1 MAPKLSR
8 TNQLLNFKKILI
20 SKQNPIKMKRNVYS
34 SLTAMLL
41 LAVIVFS
48 QCKSK
53 KDVVQAPPGETR
65 VEVLCSGPGYFS
77 DTEYFR
83 ANSVAESQNQANS
96 KRMALSNARA
106 ELASQIEVTIKSVI
120 DNYVQD
126 VAVGNRSEFTQRYEG
141 LSREV
146 VNQRLTGTRVV
157 CEELV
162 RTTAGMY
169 KTYIAIELS
178 GEELMNAMN
187 QRIANDERLRVDYN
201 YEKFKDTFNQEMEQ
215 MKNERGY

>member
-1 MAPKLSR
+1 
-8 TNQLLNFKKILI
+8 
-20 SKQNPIKMKRNVYS
+20 MKRKIYS
-34 SLTAMLL
+34 YLTVILVVTPLML
-41 LAVIVFS
+41 S

-53 KDVVQAPPGETR
+53 KEVAQAPPGETR
-65 VEVLCSGPGYFS
+65 VEVLCSGPSYFS
-77 DTEYFR
+77 DNEYFR

-126 VAVGNRSEFTQRYEG
+126 VTVGNRSEFMQRYEG

-146 VNQRLTGTRVV
+146 VNQRLNGTRVI

-162 RTTAGMY
+162 RTSNGMY

-178 GEELMNAMN
+178 GEDILNAMN
-187 QRIANDERLRVDYN
+187 QRISNDERLRVDYN

-215 MKNERGY
+215 MKAERGY

>member
-1 MAPKLSR
+1 MK
-8 TNQLLNFKKILI
+8 
-20 SKQNPIKMKRNVYS
+20 NPAYS
-34 SLTAMLL
+34 YLTAVLL
-41 LAVIVFS
+41 IAAVSFS

-65 VEVLCSGPGYFS
+65 VEVLCSGPEYFS
-77 DTEYFR
+77 DNEYFR

-106 ELASQIEVTIKSVI
+106 ELAAQIEVTVKSVI

-126 VAVGNRSEFTQRYEG
+126 ITVGNRTEFTQRYEG

-146 VNQRLTGTRVV
+146 INQRLTGTRVI

-162 RTTAGMY
+162 RTSEGLY

-178 GEELMNAMN
+178 GEDILNGMN
-187 QRIANDERLRVDYN
+187 QRISNDERLRLDYN

-215 MKNERGY
+215 MREDRGF

>member
-1 MAPKLSR
+1 M
-8 TNQLLNFKKILI
+8 KK
-20 SKQNPIKMKRNVYS
+20 NVYS
-34 SLTAMLL
+34 YLPLILLIVVISLT
-41 LAVIVFS
+41 

-53 KDVVQAPPGETR
+53 KDVARTVPGETR
-65 VEVLCSGPGYFS
+65 VEVLCSGPEFFS

-106 ELASQIEVTIKSVI
+106 ELAAQIEVTVKSVL
-120 DNYVQD
+120 DNYIQD
-126 VAVGNRSEFTQRYEG
+126 VTVGNRSEFTQRYEG

-146 VNQRLTGTRVV
+146 INQRLSGTRVI
-157 CEELV
+157 CEELT
-162 RTTAGMY
+162 RTTEGRY

-178 GEELMNAMN
+178 GEEMINAMN
-187 QRIANDERLRVDYN
+187 QRISSDERLRVDYN

-215 MKNERGY
+215 MKQDRGY

>member
-1 MAPKLSR
+1 M
-8 TNQLLNFKKILI
+8 KK
-20 SKQNPIKMKRNVYS
+20 P
-34 SLTAMLL
+34 
-41 LAVIVFS
+41 VFS
-48 QCKSK
+48 YIYVIMLIAFVSMIQCKSK
-53 KDVVQAPPGETR
+53 KDIARTVPGETR
-65 VEVLCSGPGYFS
+65 VEVLCSGPEFFS
-77 DTEYFR
+77 DDEYFR

-106 ELASQIEVTIKSVI
+106 ELAAQLEVTVKSVI

-146 VNQRLTGTRVV
+146 INQRLSGTRVI
-157 CEELV
+157 CEELT
-162 RTTAGMY
+162 RTTEGMY

-178 GEELMNAMN
+178 GEEIMNAMN
-187 QRIANDERLRVDYN
+187 QRISNDERLRVDYN

-215 MKNERGY
+215 MKEERGY